1 MISKKDRSC
10 LNDILESIELIYK
23 YSEGV
28 TKQNFYE
35 SQAKQD
41 LIVHRLEI
49 IGEAAKRISNKT
61 ITNYDSIPWRE
72 IKGMR
77 DVLIHQYDNI
87 LLELVWETVKR
98 KIPKLEFEIKNLLDE
113 K

>member
-1 MISKKDRSC
+1 MIVFLGEKLK
-10 LNDILESIELIYK
+10 EL
-23 YSEGV
+23 
-28 TKQNFYE
+28 
-35 SQAKQD
+35 
-41 LIVHRLEI
+41 
-49 IGEAAKRISNKT
+49 
-61 ITNYDSIPWRE
+61 
-72 IKGMR
+72 R